1 MAKISD
7 EQIFAVT
14 RDLIAEKGPAGVRLT
29 DIARQLEVTHAA
41 LYKHFKNRDALYE
54 AMYTQWLD
62 QVDAPSLA
70 ITRLPADQRVDGLH
84 EWLQNFVIQRQQ
96 AFMADP
102 EMASLYQTAL
112 RQEMELINPRIAQ
125 LSETVETL
133 MAWDTFRHQRGML
146 IMMAFTYLYHPF
158 FVDKWNDNLY
168 MPLFESTWLE
178 LLPVINNI
186 N

>member
-7 EQIFAVT
+7 EQIFAAT
-14 RDLIAEKGPAGVRLT
+14 HDLIVEKGLTGVRLT

-62 QVDAPSLA
+62 QVDAPSLT
-70 ITRLPADQRVDGLH
+70 ITRLPAEQRVDGLH
-84 EWLQNFVIQRQQ
+84 EWLQNFVVQRQQ
-96 AFMADP
+96 AFMTNP
-102 EMASLYQTAL
+102 EMASLYQIAL
-112 RQEMELINPRIAQ
+112 QQETELINPRIAQ
-125 LSETVETL
+125 LAETVETL

-158 FVDKWNDNLY
+158 FVDRWNDNLY

-178 LLPVINNI
+178 LLPVIEETN
-186 N
+186 